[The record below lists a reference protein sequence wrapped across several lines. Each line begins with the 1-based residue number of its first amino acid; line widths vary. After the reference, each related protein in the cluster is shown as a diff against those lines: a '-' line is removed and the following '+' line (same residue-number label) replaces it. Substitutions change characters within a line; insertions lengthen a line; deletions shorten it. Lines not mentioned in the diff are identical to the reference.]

1 MSAWDRKQ
9 NQRGAIHVRQN
20 AGLHDAS
27 LKQESGW
34 IALHP
39 PGSSPA
45 MHFWQILVQLHAALA
60 LSELQ
65 PSLAMHFHLSV

>member
-1 MSAWDRKQ
+1 MA
-9 NQRGAIHVRQN
+9 
-20 AGLHDAS
+20 
-27 LKQESGW
+27 SGW

-45 MHFWQILVQLHAALA
+45 MHLSRFLVQLHAALA
-60 LSELQ
+60 VIELQ